1 MDPADRH
8 HTRLTTAIVRVV
20 VHPQMTFSSVNTT
33 KNADIFHRISVRI
46 SNKLGTPAA
55 FFLAVLAIVIWG
67 TSGPVFHFSDT
78 WQLVINTGTTI
89 ITFLMVFVIQNTQN
103 RDSRAMQLK
112 LDELIKVTK
121 GARMEMIDLEDLDD
135 GDLDTLQTSFQELHD
150 RYKAR
155 REKVAAT
162 KAGKSDN
169 QN

>member
-1 MDPADRH
+1 MNSEDKH

-20 VHPQMTFSSVNTT
+20 HPQTTLSNISAT
-33 KNADIFHRISVRI
+33 KNVDIFHRISVRI

-55 FFLAVLAIVIWG
+55 FFLALLAIVIWG
-67 TSGPVFHFSDT
+67 TSGPVFNFSDT

-121 GARMEMIDLEDLDD
+121 GARMELIDLEDLDD
-135 GDLDTLQTSFQELHD
+135 SDLDTLQTSFQELHD

-155 REKVAAT
+155 SEKAAIT
-162 KAGKSDN
+162 KSNKTNSSKN
-169 QN
+169 